1 MTFNE
6 IARHT
11 LESFENGE
19 APSNGMDRFD
29 ELRKLS
35 LDGSPESLERL
46 DGFLLDLQA
55 AGYADEIDLDEA
67 SSQNLLYFAAFYMG
81 RIAGRKAGLEPNW
94 ATWAAVIEANPTLA
108 DEIPEVFGSSVLC
121 VLGRSLYIPLSVVM
135 ARLFEGADAEP
146 LRSSVEKIV
155 RQVASAT

>member
-1 MTFNE
+1 MTFND

-11 LESFENGE
+11 LQSFENGE

-29 ELRKLS
+29 DLRKLL
-35 LDGSPESLERL
+35 LDGSIESLDRL
-46 DGFLLDLQA
+46 DGFLLELHA
-55 AGYADEIDLDEA
+55 AGYADQIDLDEA
-67 SSQNLLYFAAFYMG
+67 TSQNLLFFAAFYMG

-94 ATWAAVIEANPTLA
+94 VTWAAVIEANPSLA

-135 ARLFEGADAEP
+135 ARLFEGTSAES
-146 LRSSVEKIV
+146 LRASVERIAG
-155 RQVASAT
+155 QAASTT